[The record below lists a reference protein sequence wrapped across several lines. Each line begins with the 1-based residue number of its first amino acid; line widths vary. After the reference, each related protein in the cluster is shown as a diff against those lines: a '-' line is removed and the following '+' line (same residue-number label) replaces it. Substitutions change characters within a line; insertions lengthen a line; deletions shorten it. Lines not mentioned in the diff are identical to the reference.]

1 MKISII
7 VPTYNGL
14 EHLKKLINSVIV
26 QSYTNWELIIV
37 DDFSQDNTISEL
49 KELQSDKVKIF
60 ERSSKVKG
68 ACSCRN
74 EGLIKSE
81 GELIIFL
88 DSDDLL
94 MPWCLE
100 QRMKFFKTGDFD
112 FIVTNGILIN
122 PNSQKYFWN
131 CKNEFQNLDRFFML
145 DSPWST
151 TGPTFR
157 KSWLIEN
164 SIIWDLKL
172 NIWQD
177 VDFHIS
183 ILFSTNN
190 YKVFWDSK
198 PDYSIL
204 VNEKDSLSRVD
215 YFNIKKIKSQFY
227 FVIKHFENNKT
238 PFIETSKA
246 PILGT
251 IS

>member
-7 VPTYNGL
+7 VPTYNRL

-122 PNSQKYFWN
+122 PNSQKYFW
-131 CKNEFQNLDRFFML
+131 R
-145 DSPWST
+145 
-151 TGPTFR
+151 
-157 KSWLIEN
+157 
-164 SIIWDLKL
+164 
-172 NIWQD
+172 
-177 VDFHIS
+177 
-183 ILFSTNN
+183 
-190 YKVFWDSK
+190 
-198 PDYSIL
+198 
-204 VNEKDSLSRVD
+204 
-215 YFNIKKIKSQFY
+215 
-227 FVIKHFENNKT
+227 
-238 PFIETSKA
+238 
-246 PILGT
+246 
-251 IS
+251 